1 MTSADTYPFWKSKIP
16 FAVLFLVLV
25 FILPKS
31 PKFAYE
37 YKKGSVWEYETLY
50 SQFDFPI
57 LKTDEQI
64 MEEKSKS
71 SSGVIAYYKY
81 SDETVSRNLRA
92 AESLSFG
99 KYSGVV
105 PALVASLS
113 DIYSVGVIS
122 DDKVKS
128 SRSNLVFSDEVLY
141 IQKDKRA
148 IKHPVSEVYTQSD
161 ARAKLLADVSRRF
174 ASVNVDSL
182 FKANDVYEM
191 VTPSLVYDKQ
201 TTELVHSESGS
212 SVSLT
217 QGFVGAGRLIVS
229 EGEIVTP
236 EIAQMLDSYK
246 AEFEAN
252 FGYGGPKV
260 FMWLGNILLA
270 LLLVIVLYLSIY
282 FTNRTAFREM
292 NKLLFILVVFLIS
305 TVTALLV
312 DSEAPSFLFM
322 VPFTLSAL
330 WLQAFFKNKLII
342 SVYLVT
348 LLPLLLF
355 THSGLVLFSMF
366 LLAGVISIYSF
377 KYFNRGWHQ
386 FVSAFF
392 IFIALLGSYF
402 AFRLAGMV
410 SGNLKQAVGFI
421 FVSAFVTPL
430 GYPMVYLFEMLF
442 NLVSNS
448 RLLELADTSN
458 KALTELE
465 HKAPGSFQHSLQV
478 MTMAETVA
486 RAIAADTLLV
496 RAGALYHDIGKENN
510 PQCFVENESLLG
522 IPQGEGYHSKL
533 SAKESAQAIIS
544 HMTDGLEIADKLNLP
559 KVIRD
564 FILTHHGTTCASF
577 FYTKYVNEGG
587 NPDDIAD
594 FTYPGKKP
602 VTKEQIIVMLCDTV
616 EAASRTLKSTTPEA
630 FDTFVENIVE
640 GKMKAGQFD
649 DADISLRELSEVKA
663 TLKSY
668 LTHLYHERVVY
679 PTRKRRAA
687 R

>member
-71 SSGVIAYYKY
+71 SSGVIAYYRY

-148 IKHPVSEVYTQSD
+148 IKHPVSEVYTQTD

-182 FKANDVYEM
+182 FKANGVYEM

-246 AEFEAN
+246 AEFETN

-260 FMWLGNILLA
+260 LMWLGNILLA

-355 THSGLVLFSMF
+355 THSGLVLFPMF

>member
-148 IKHPVSEVYTQSD
+148 IKHPVSEVYTQTD

-260 FMWLGNILLA
+260 LMWLGNILLA

>member
-1 MTSADTYPFWKSKIP
+1 MTSSDTYPFWKSKIP
-16 FAVLFLVLV
+16 FAVLFIVLV

-57 LKTDEQI
+57 LKTEEQI
-64 MEEKSKS
+64 MEEKAKS
-71 SSGVIAYYKY
+71 SSGVIAYYRF
-81 SDETVSRNLRA
+81 SDEAVSRSVRA
-92 AESLSFG
+92 AEGLALG
-99 KYSGVV
+99 RYSDIV
-105 PALVASLS
+105 PVLVASLNA
-113 DIYSVGVIS
+113 IYAQGVIS
-122 DDKVKS
+122 DDKIKS
-128 SRSNLVFSDEVLY
+128 SRSNLVLSDEVLY

-148 IKHPVSEVYTQSD
+148 TKYPVAEVYNESD
-161 ARAKLLADVSRRF
+161 ARAKLLSDVKRRF

-182 FKANDVYEM
+182 FKANGVYELLI
-191 VTPSLVYDKQ
+191 PNLLYDKQ
-201 TTELVHSESGS
+201 TTELVHSESSS

-252 FGYGGPKV
+252 FGYGGPKIL
-260 FMWLGNILLA
+260 MWLGNILLA

-282 FTNRTAFREM
+282 FTNRTAFRET
-292 NKLLFILVVFLIS
+292 NKLLFILVVFLVA
-305 TVTALLV
+305 TVAALLV
-312 DSEAPSFLFM
+312 DKNAPSFLLL

-342 SVYLVT
+342 TVYMVT
-348 LLPLLLF
+348 LMPLLLF
-355 THSGLVLFSMF
+355 THSGIVLFSMF
-366 LLAGVISIYSF
+366 LLAGIVSIYSF
-377 KYFNRGWHQ
+377 KFFNRGWHQ
-386 FVSAFF
+386 FVSALF
-392 IFIALLGSYF
+392 IFIALLGSYL

-410 SGNLKQAVGFI
+410 GGDFKQAVGFL

-430 GYPMVYLFEMLF
+430 GYPMVYLFEILF

-486 RAIAADTLLV
+486 RAIAADPLLV

-533 SAKESAQAIIS
+533 SAKESAKAIIS
-544 HMTDGLEIADKLNLP
+544 HMTDGLEIADKLKLP
-559 KVIRD
+559 KVIKD
-564 FILTHHGTTCASF
+564 FILTHHGTTCASY

>member
-260 FMWLGNILLA
+260 LMWLGNILLA

>member
-71 SSGVIAYYKY
+71 SSGVIAYYRY

-122 DDKVKS
+122 DEKVKS

-148 IKHPVSEVYTQSD
+148 IKHPVSEVYTQTD

-182 FKANDVYEM
+182 FKANGVYEM

-260 FMWLGNILLA
+260 LMWLGNILLA

-448 RLLELADTSN
+448 RLAELADTSN
-458 KALTELE
+458 KALSELE

>member
-148 IKHPVSEVYTQSD
+148 IKHPVSEVYTQTD

-182 FKANDVYEM
+182 FKANGVYEM

-260 FMWLGNILLA
+260 LMWLGNILLA

-366 LLAGVISIYSF
+366 LLAGVVSIYSF

-430 GYPMVYLFEMLF
+430 GYPMVYLFEILF
-442 NLVSNS
+442 NLVSSS
-448 RLLELADTSN
+448 RLAELADTSN
-458 KALTELE
+458 KALSELE